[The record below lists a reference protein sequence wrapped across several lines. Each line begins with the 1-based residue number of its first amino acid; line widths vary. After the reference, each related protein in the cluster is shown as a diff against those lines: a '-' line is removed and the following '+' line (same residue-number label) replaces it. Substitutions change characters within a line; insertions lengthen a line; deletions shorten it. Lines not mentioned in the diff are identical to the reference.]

1 MHCSKLNL
9 ESIIFTNFPQSHYN
23 GDQSYPT
30 LTIYHRFFL
39 IPSEYPFGKTR
50 FMNFLDFSWIFPS
63 TEEIMKLHNL
73 WTILLKTY
81 IHTKNLEIC

>member
-1 MHCSKLNL
+1 
-9 ESIIFTNFPQSHYN
+9 
-23 GDQSYPT
+23 
-30 LTIYHRFFL
+30 
-39 IPSEYPFGKTR
+39 
-50 FMNFLDFSWIFPS
+50 MNFLDFSWIFPS